1 MIVYHMSETL
11 KEGNSLTPDYE
22 KLMALTVP
30 FIQGLERGEECF
42 AGMLLFGKFMYEVMT
57 RSKLRY
63 WANYAKYATE
73 AVFEYVRRK
82 EFPDAYGRLDSNY
95 FYDTLEYSKKLFEY
109 DYGSCPE
116 DGEDVQLFEIELE
129 DENPQ
134 YRDMNLYDIAYEAI
148 QKREDLPAAMEAA
161 RRYVAGKC
169 TENPTWEIMSDK
181 PAKAV
186 RIIENWK

>member
-11 KEGNSLTPDYE
+11 REGDFLTPDYE
-22 KLMALTVP
+22 KLMALTAP
-30 FIQGLERGEECF
+30 FIQGLERGEDCF

-73 AVFEYVRRK
+73 AVFEYVRRG
-82 EFPDAYGRLDSNY
+82 EFPEAYSRMASNY
-95 FYDTLEYSKKLFEY
+95 FYDTPEYSKKLYEY

-116 DGEDVQLFEIELE
+116 DGEAVRLFEIELE
-129 DENPQ
+129 DEAPQ
-134 YRDMNLYDIAYEAI
+134 LRDMNLYDEAYDAMH
-148 QKREDLPAAMEAA
+148 REDVQTAMDAA
-161 RRYVAGKC
+161 RRYFAGEH
-169 TENPTWEIMSDK
+169 TENPTWEILSDK

-186 RIIENWK
+186 RTVENWK